1 MSGRLWFRVIDVSL
15 MFTLT
20 GLACA
25 VAMSRRIC
33 QLAGLCRVAESFDG
47 LPKRVVCIIH
57 DLGCGGA
64 QRQLVLFLTHLNRT
78 QWLPEVVVM
87 DRTDAFF
94 AQELEQ
100 LGIPIVQIPPHPI
113 LWSTVI
119 WRLAIHLRKNPC
131 HILHNWLPNSI
142 HAGAIAGTIIGVPV
156 IIAAVRSEAPDC
168 VAEKVE
174 PWRRTMD
181 RITAKLSTVFIG
193 NCHAVCSTTRSW
205 ARVPWNRM
213 ELVYNGV
220 AQASIPDMTQTMRRQ
235 LRAQMGM
242 HPDVPTV
249 GIIARL
255 DEDKDHVTFLRVAQE
270 LHTQRPDVRFAI
282 IGDGP
287 LREDLNQVIVQWK
300 MQEYVTMHG
309 RSSDVSRMMQ
319 LLDII
324 ALTSVSEGCPNVLLE
339 AASLGVPVVTT
350 AAGGAAELVVDG
362 ETGFVVP
369 CQDSR
374 AMADRIIE
382 LIDNPT
388 MRNSFI
394 ERSRLRARSEFSP
407 HKMVANIDHVYR
419 RALARKAVLKPIE
432 SPLRVCFVMSQ
443 AYGVFRPRSD
453 RVFGGAEVQV
463 ANLAKRLVQ
472 QGNCNVYVVTGE
484 HQRRGTEEIDGVTVI
499 LDPFCAPSYASS
511 APSNPSHPHLN
522 NNSRST
528 LVEWGYR
535 WLAWCPPPLRDLSRW
550 LVRGGVKGK
559 WVLRHVFPIDWCVR
573 TYRNIQLLRQWIHL
587 FRSIDADIYVT
598 RCAGT
603 AVGFMQLACSFIRR
617 PFVYMVA
624 HDMDVSGEYI
634 AAYPIEGKWF
644 GRGLRHADVVIC
656 QNETQANL
664 LFRQHGRHGSVIP
677 SLCPFE
683 ISTELDHAYR
693 TSVLWMA
700 RVDDWKQPELFIELA
715 SRIPDQHFTMVA
727 VASQVSPT
735 QLDILHKAA
744 QRTPNLTI
752 RPAVPLHETI
762 KLFQNAAVF
771 VNTSKVEGFPNTYM
785 QAAASGTPIVSW
797 AVNPDGMLERYAIG
811 FCAEQ
816 DWLRFEQAVQRLCS
830 DRALRERM
838 GQNGLDYVNHRHH
851 PENIAATYLTFFSE
865 LRAGKASRE
874 FRVYHGDYRKEKTGD
889 AYLSSVKARS

>member
-1 MSGRLWFRVIDVSL
+1 MI
-15 MFTLT
+15 
-20 GLACA
+20 
-25 VAMSRRIC
+25 RRIC
-33 QLAGLCRVAESFDG
+33 QLAGLWQVTESCDG
-47 LPKRVVCIIH
+47 RPKRVVFTIH

-64 QRQLVLFLTHLNRT
+64 QRQLVLLLTHLDRT
-78 QWLPEVVVM
+78 QWFPEVVVM
-87 DRTDAFF
+87 DMTDAFF
-94 AQELEQ
+94 APALDR
-100 LGIPIVQIPPHPI
+100 LGIPIVQLQPHPI

-119 WRLAIHLRKNPC
+119 WRLVIHLRKNPC

-142 HAGAIAGTIIGVPV
+142 HAGAVAGTIIGVPV
-156 IIAAVRSEAPDC
+156 IIASVRSEAPDC
-168 VAEKVE
+168 VAQKVE

-181 RITAKLSTVFIG
+181 RSTAKLITIFIG
-193 NCHAVCSTTRSW
+193 NSHAVCSTTRSW
-205 ARVPWNRM
+205 AHVPRSRM
-213 ELVYNGV
+213 EMVYNGV
-220 AQASIPDMTQTMRRQ
+220 ARASIPDMTKTVREH
-235 LRAQMGM
+235 LRGQMGIP
-242 HPDVPTV
+242 PDVPAV

-270 LHTQRPDVRFAI
+270 VHTRRPDVQFAI

-287 LREDLNQVIVQWK
+287 LRNDLSRMIDQWK
-300 MQEYVTMHG
+300 MHEYVTMYG

-319 LLDII
+319 LLDVV

-339 AASLGVPVVTT
+339 AAELGVPVITT

-374 AMADRIIE
+374 VMADRIIE
-382 LIDNPT
+382 LLSNHT
-388 MRNSFI
+388 MRDSFI
-394 ERSRLRARSEFSP
+394 ERARLRARSEFSP
-407 HKMVANIDHVYR
+407 QKMVANFEHIYR

-463 ANLAKRLVQ
+463 ANLAKQLVQ
-472 QGNCNVYVVTGE
+472 RGNCKVYVVTGE
-484 HQRRGTEEIDGVTVI
+484 HQRKSMEDIDGVTVI

-511 APSNPSHPHLN
+511 ASSNPSHPHLN

-528 LVEWGYR
+528 IVEWGYR

-550 LVRGGVKGK
+550 LVRGGVKVK
-559 WVLRHVFPIDWCVR
+559 QMLLHVFPIDWCVR
-573 TYRNIQLLRQWIHL
+573 TQRNIRLLLQWIQLLRT
-587 FRSIDADIYVT
+587 IDADVYVT

-603 AVGFMQLACSFIRR
+603 TVGFMQLACSCIRR

-634 AAYPIEGKWF
+634 ATYPIEGKWF
-644 GRGLRHADVVIC
+644 ERGLRHADVVIC
-656 QNETQANL
+656 QNETQAHL
-664 LFRQHGRHGSVIP
+664 LFTQHGRHGCVIP

-683 ISTELDHAYR
+683 ISTDLDHTCR
-693 TSVLWMA
+693 TSILWMA
-700 RVDDWKQPELFIELA
+700 RVDDWKQPELFVQLA
-715 SRIPDQHFTMVA
+715 SRIPDQHFIMVA

-735 QLDILHKAA
+735 QLDSLHKAA

-762 KLFQNAAVF
+762 KLFQKAAVF

-811 FCAEQ
+811 FCAGQ

-830 DRALRERM
+830 DRVLRERM
-838 GQNGLDYVNHRHH
+838 GQNGVDYVNHRHH
-851 PENIAATYLTFFSE
+851 PENITETYLTFFSE

-874 FRVYHGDYRKEKTGD
+874 FRVYHGDRRKEEAGD
-889 AYLSSVKARS
+889 AFVSSVKARS